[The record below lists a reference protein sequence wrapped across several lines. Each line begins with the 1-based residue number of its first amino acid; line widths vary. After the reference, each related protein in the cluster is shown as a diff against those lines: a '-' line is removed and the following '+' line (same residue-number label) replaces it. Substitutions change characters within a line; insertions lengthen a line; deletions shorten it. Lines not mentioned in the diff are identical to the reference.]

1 MDDPLSRPGPDKSF
15 ACPRSVACIIVTSV
29 SRPDYLRWASINF
42 SLRQRGRCRHPH
54 ALAQCSPARTG
65 EMSIVKTSPVAD
77 FKSRRLKMMSVPE
90 RLTAVGRPDGIN
102 GRDRRF
108 PASRKAVMRPTNTDY
123 HGFCRTTKNRVRDF
137 CDISSPFAAPE
148 RSHRSTTKRINAVTD
163 GNIAGIW
170 AV

>member
-15 ACPRSVACIIVTSV
+15 ACPRLVACIIVTNV

-54 ALAQCSPARTG
+54 ALAQCSLARTG

-102 GRDRRF
+102 GRDRFSFCSF
-108 PASRKAVMRPTNTDY
+108 PKNKPGLQTVCRICSGSVLFWV
-123 HGFCRTTKNRVRDF
+123 GFAGGLRADWSGLCLPMQRVL
-137 CDISSPFAAPE
+137 
-148 RSHRSTTKRINAVTD
+148 NGV
-163 GNIAGIW
+163 
-170 AV
+170 V